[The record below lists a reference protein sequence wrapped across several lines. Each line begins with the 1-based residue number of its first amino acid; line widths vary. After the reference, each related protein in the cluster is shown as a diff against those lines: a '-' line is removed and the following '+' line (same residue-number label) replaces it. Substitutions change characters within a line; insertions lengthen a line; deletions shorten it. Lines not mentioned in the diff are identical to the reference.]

1 MNMKK
6 RITIIGIIVCLLLA
20 FIACKTENDSNA
32 VSEVDSSE
40 AGVMLEEI
48 TEMESVLEEVEEDNI
63 SSFEPK
69 VIYEQ
74 DGLTI
79 TAKTYYLDVEEFLNE
94 YMNNQWV
101 LEKLDLQ
108 GLPHDYLVEQPP
120 FGPIVELEVVNKT
133 NIDCT
138 ITLDNVVVDGISKT
152 CDRGALYPNH
162 VSAGE
167 TGVVYVDCGQYTYY
181 VDEVTDVMDMSV
193 SFLVFINDISYYTD
207 IFTFDATTQ
216 IYNDAVELNYN
227 NIIFE
232 NEDVILYLVSA
243 IVEEGY
249 DEEDLYDDYV
259 ELVFLAESK
268 INEFTPEEVD
278 ALYFGIKEDLNDI
291 LFDSRAFLVE
301 RPEVKIYYG
310 YNSEKSILTMNIYNV
325 SWSEIQNKDVYS
337 IGYEEVEEWLGRDGD
352 NNILPEEYNYNTIE
366 TGYIDIPISLF
377 TFKERE

>member
-1 MNMKK
+1 MKK
-6 RITIIGIIVCLLLA
+6 RITIIGIMVCLLLA

-32 VSEVDSSE
+32 VPEVDSSE

-268 INEFTPEEVD
+268 IYEFAPEEVD

-337 IGYEEVEEWLGRDGD
+337 IGYEEVEEWLGRDVD
-352 NNILPEEYNYNTIE
+352 NNILSGEYNYNTIE
-366 TGYIDIPISLF
+366 TGYIDIPISSF